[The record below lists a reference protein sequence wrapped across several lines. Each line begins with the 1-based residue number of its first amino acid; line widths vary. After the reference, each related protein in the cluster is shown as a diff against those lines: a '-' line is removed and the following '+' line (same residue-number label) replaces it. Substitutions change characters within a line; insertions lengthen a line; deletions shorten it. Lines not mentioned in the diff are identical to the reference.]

1 LSAWQPPFFACSGE
15 QSFFTGFFPVAAAV
29 VFFLLEMFR
38 VLVEVPLAEPVLV
51 AVCTPVPVL
60 TVEPVVDVLEAVPP
74 VRVFKTGPVAEAVV
88 EVPVL
93 LLEVLDAGPATA
105 AVLLSGCFAAWL

>member
-1 LSAWQPPFFACSGE
+1 
-15 QSFFTGFFPVAAAV
+15 
-29 VFFLLEMFR
+29 M
-38 VLVEVPLAEPVLV
+38 
-51 AVCTPVPVL
+51 CTPVPVL

-74 VRVFKTGPVAEAVV
+74 VRVFKAGAVAEAVV

-105 AVLLSGCFAAWL
+105 AVLLSGLFAGRL